1 MHTSKLIIT
10 LKLFSENEFLMLD
23 SFLKS
28 PYFLSQ
34 KEQEEVYPLF
44 QYLFQLDGRWER
56 SNLEKSFVFRQ
67 IFSNQN
73 EVPGKLDKLMSKLL
87 KHVHHFIIVH
97 FRKEKDNSIHNRL
110 TLVEFF
116 RKRKASKLEIV
127 ELKKTQQGF
136 KKIDLIDKQYYYNG
150 YLLGK
155 TVFQNHFILSQ
166 QTKPF
171 DYELALKPLDIY
183 YVLNKLEFTCF
194 LLSINLSR
202 RPIEISKI
210 IEFLSLIK
218 PIYKE
223 KGLLEIPLVSIYY
236 QTFEMLKEVGGNMI
250 EYRKLKEKVLLYEEV
265 LPFDALKILNGIL
278 RSFIIHNFNNGAVI
292 LKMELFLLHK
302 EHLAK
307 GYFNFEK
314 GILPAAFKNMITMG
328 LLAKD
333 YDWVYSFLETY
344 KNRIIGSKHPEDD
357 YNYNL
362 AHYYFSTKAF
372 EKALDLIKGKYEDLH
387 YQLAAKR
394 LELRIFYE
402 TDSLILDSKIDA
414 FKVYVFRLSKRSISN
429 QKRVSNNN
437 FIDFLRQ
444 IRNPK
449 TQYSSSRI
457 EKLHSKINNTPI
469 LNDRDWLI
477 EKLEEL
483 KV

>member
-1 MHTSKLIIT
+1 M
-10 LKLFSENEFLMLD
+10 
-23 SFLKS
+23 
-28 PYFLSQ
+28 
-34 KEQEEVYPLF
+34 
-44 QYLFQLDGRWER
+44 
-56 SNLEKSFVFRQ
+56 NLEKTIVFHQ
-67 IFSNQN
+67 IFPNQK

-87 KHVHHFIIVH
+87 KHVHHFIMLH
-97 FRKEKDNSIHNRL
+97 FRKEKEDSIGNRL
-110 TLVEFF
+110 ILVEFF
-116 RKRKASKLEIV
+116 RKRKDAKLEIV
-127 ELKKTQQGF
+127 EFKKTQQEY
-136 KKIDLIDKQYYYNG
+136 KKIDLIDKQYYYYG

-155 TVFQNHFILSQ
+155 TVFQKKFILSQ
-166 QTKPF
+166 KTKPF

-183 YVLNKLEFTCF
+183 YLLNKLEFTCF

-210 IEFLSLIK
+210 IEFLSLVK
-218 PIYKE
+218 PIYEE
-223 KGLLEIPLVSIYY
+223 KGLLRIPLVSIYY
-236 QTFEMLKEVGGNMI
+236 QTFEMLKKVGGDMV
-250 EYRKLKEKVLLYEEV
+250 EYRKLKEKILLYEGV

-278 RSFIIHNFNNGAVI
+278 RSFIIHNYNNGAVN
-292 LKMELFLLHK
+292 LKVELFLLHK

-307 GYFNFEK
+307 GYFDFEK
-314 GILPAAFKNMITMG
+314 GILSAAFKNMITIG

-333 YDWVYSFLETY
+333 YDWVYTFLKTY

-362 AHYYFSTKAF
+362 AHYYFSIKDY
-372 EKALDLIKGKYEDLH
+372 EKALGLIKGKYEDLH

-402 TDSLILDSKIDA
+402 TNSTILDSKIDA
-414 FKVYVFRLSKRSISN
+414 FKIYAFRLSKQSISK

-449 TQYSSSRI
+449 TQYSHSRI
-457 EKLHSKINNTPI
+457 EKLHAKINNTSI